1 MIACLK
7 GELFQKKLNKVI
19 VNVNGVGYEVNIS
32 LSCHDRLPE
41 VGREVFLHIQT
52 NVREDAI
59 TLFGFWDIEEKE
71 MFLLLTSVSGVG
83 PKSAM
88 GILSGIRPA
97 ELARAIS
104 TKDINRLTNAPGVGK
119 KTAARLCVEL
129 KDKVDFVVYEGD
141 EGGEIITA
149 AQDDE
154 GPAADVISALVNL
167 GYPPVKAQ
175 QALAA
180 VKKRR
185 SAEDFAGLRV
195 EDLLRETLRSLA

>member
-1 MIACLK
+1 MIASLK
-7 GELFQKKLNKVI
+7 GELLQKTPDKLI
-19 VNVNGVGYEVNIS
+19 VDVNGVGYEANIS

-41 VGREVFLHIQT
+41 AGREIFLYIQT

-59 TLFGFWDIEEKE
+59 TLFGFLDIEEKE

-88 GILSGIRPA
+88 GILSGIRPV

-104 TKDINRLTNAPGVGK
+104 TKDITRLTSAPGVGK

-129 KDKVDFVVYEGD
+129 KDKVGFAVGEDD
-141 EGGEIITA
+141 MNGEIITA
-149 AQDDE
+149 SRDDE
-154 GPAADVISALVNL
+154 GPAADVISALINL
-167 GYPPVKAQ
+167 GYPSVKAQ

-180 VKKRR
+180 VSTRR
-185 SAEDFAGLRV
+185 SAEEIAGMRV